1 MKIGLRKAVQSFVRQ
16 VDAEYVQAE
25 DKSEKEKE
33 FYVSFYNL
41 TFVEKIRDLK
51 SVKIGRLVSITG
63 TVTRTSEVRPELMYG
78 KFTCQE
84 CGTPSEAIEQ
94 QFKFTEPPCCQNPL
108 CEKHCLVKAGFFRIC
123 SHLHR

>member
-1 MKIGLRKAVQSFVRQ
+1 MLTAVTSILQPFPVLIPCCCCCRLEAFLRKAVQGFVRE
-16 VDAEYVQAE
+16 VDADYVQAE

-84 CGTPSEAIEQ
+84 CGTPSEPTRSNA
-94 QFKFTEPPCCQNPL
+94 C
-108 CEKHCLVKAGFFRIC
+108 
-123 SHLHR
+123 